1 MRAQVTLLVGCLLGF
16 SDSVAVARADTDR
29 FVGKLVVK
37 VELVSDGRPIEDD
50 AVADLV
56 ETKIGQPLSM
66 RQVRESLVHLF
77 SLGRYGGVQV
87 DASELR
93 GGVALL
99 YELSPLQLIERLE
112 FDGQLGLSAGD
123 LRDAIART
131 HGDAFSI
138 DAVRAAKNTLRQ
150 YYRGRGFLTPKF
162 STRLESEGARQV
174 LQFNVE
180 SGQRATVDR
189 VSVLG
194 ISSPAQYR
202 LVLDR
207 LGLRAGV
214 PYDGNEIDRRLN
226 DYEGELRRNRYY
238 EARLTHDIEISRNAE
253 GVIVLLDVQRG
264 ARVTVRFSGDAVPGA
279 DPADL
284 VPVERE
290 ASVDEDLLE
299 DADRRITEHL
309 YSLGYRDASVTHRRS
324 TTAGELSIVFTV
336 TRGPRYQI
344 ASVDISGNMVVP
356 SSEIM
361 ALGSLTL
368 GDPLVM
374 ADLDAGLAA
383 VVEHYN
389 RLGFAT
395 VRAVPVVTEIAAGSV
410 DGSIAVAYE
419 IEIVEGEQTSIR
431 SVVFDGSDAWDEES
445 LGAAIDSVPREPY
458 YGPQV
463 NVDRNTI
470 LSLYLNEG
478 YEQAVV
484 TVETRFDDDLQAVD
498 LIFRIREGPQVL
510 VDHILVVGSQRVK
523 SETIRRELAIEA
535 GAPLGLDDVAETRRR
550 LNALGMFRR
559 LDILE
564 FSHGE
569 MDRRDVVIVVED
581 SPATRLAYG
590 GGLEVSQRLRRE
602 TDEVSSQAV
611 ERIEFAPRG
620 FFEIGRR
627 NLFGKNRSI
636 DLFTRF
642 SVRRKN
648 DPADLLRAATTS
660 TFGFN
665 EYRVLG
671 VYREP
676 RTFGLGWDVLVSG
689 YVEQAI
695 RPGFDLFSR
704 GFTSQLTRQV
714 TPTVSTTVGYR
725 LGQND
730 TSNQELNPEDEDIVD
745 RLFPNVRLSSFSANQ
760 VRDTRDDPFDPT
772 RGMLLGIDSE
782 VAARTIGSAVGFAKT
797 YMEGFVYR
805 AIPRTSRMVVAAGM
819 RVGMAWGFPRF
830 VEVAPDVPGGV
841 ERSQSVAVPLDD
853 PVLPRSERFYAGGDT
868 TVRGFALDR
877 LGDPLTEDG
886 GTIDQDG
893 FPQGGN
899 AMVLLNSELR
909 INLTRDLGLVTFLDA
924 GNVYDR
930 VQNLSLRRIRSGAG
944 FGIRYRSPVG
954 PIRVDLGFK
963 LGERQFFG
971 SDEKTRQQEPLTA
984 VHISIGQA
992 F

>member
-1 MRAQVTLLVGCLLGF
+1 MRVRAALLIVCLLGF
-16 SDSVAVARADTDR
+16 PGRVAAAGAEVDR
-29 FVGKLVVK
+29 FVGQLVVE

-50 AVADLV
+50 AVAELV

-66 RQVRESLVHLF
+66 RQVRESLAHLF
-77 SLGRYGGVQV
+77 SLSRYGGVQV
-87 DASELR
+87 DASEVR
-93 GGVALL
+93 GGVALR
-99 YELSPLQLIERLE
+99 YELRPLQLIERLD
-112 FDGQLGLSAGD
+112 FNGRLGLSAGD

-131 HGDAFSI
+131 HGDALPV
-138 DAVRAAKNTLRQ
+138 DAVGAVEHTLRQ
-150 YYRGRGFLTPKF
+150 YYRGRGFLAPRLR
-162 STRLESEGARQV
+162 TRLDSDGARRMLQV
-174 LQFNVE
+174 DVQ

-194 ISSPAQYR
+194 ISSPARYR

-207 LGLRAGV
+207 LGLRAGA
-214 PYDGNEIDRRLN
+214 PYDGTEIDRRLS

-238 EARLTHDIEISRNAE
+238 EARLTHDVEVTRDGDA
-253 GVIVLLDVQRG
+253 VIVLLDVQRG
-264 ARVTVRFSGDAVPGA
+264 ARVTVTFAGDAIPGA
-279 DPADL
+279 ELADL

-290 ASVDEDLLE
+290 TSVDEDLLE
-299 DADRRITEHL
+299 DADRRIAAHL
-309 YSLGYRDASVTHRRS
+309 RSLGYRDASVTHRRS
-324 TTAGELSIVFTV
+324 ITGDELSIVFTV

-344 ASVDISGNMVVP
+344 ASVDISGNVVV
-356 SSEIM
+356 SSSAIVP
-361 ALGSLTL
+361 LVGLTP

-395 VRAVPVVTEIAAGSV
+395 VHAAPVVTEITTGAA
-410 DGSIAVAYE
+410 DGPIAVACE
-419 IEIVEGEQTSIR
+419 IEIVEGARTSIR
-431 SVVFDGSDAWDEES
+431 SVVFDGSDAWDADL
-445 LGAAIDSVPREPY
+445 LGAAIDSAPGGPY

-463 NVDRNTI
+463 DVDRNTI
-470 LSLYLNEG
+470 LVLYLNEG

-484 TVETRFDDDLQAVD
+484 TVEPRFDDDLQAVD

-523 SETIRRELAIEA
+523 SDTIRRELALET

-559 LDILE
+559 LDIRE
-564 FSHGE
+564 FSHGGA
-569 MDRRDVVIVVED
+569 DRRDVVIVVED
-581 SPATRLAYG
+581 APATRLAYG
-590 GGLEVSQRLRRE
+590 GGLEISQRLRRE
-602 TDEVSSQAV
+602 TDAASSQAV

-636 DLFTRF
+636 DLFTRV

-648 DPADLLRAATTS
+648 DPADPIRAAATS
-660 TFGFN
+660 AFGFN

-671 VYREP
+671 TYREP

-704 GFTSQLTRQV
+704 GITSQLTRQV

-730 TSNQELNPEDEDIVD
+730 TSNKELNPEDEDIVD
-745 RLFPNVRLSSFSANQ
+745 RLFPDVRLSTFSASQ
-760 VRDTRDDPFDPT
+760 LRDTRDDPFDPT
-772 RGMLLGIDSE
+772 RGMLLGIDTE
-782 VAARTIGSAVGFAKT
+782 LAARAIGSAVGFAKT
-797 YMEGFVYR
+797 YMQGFVYR
-805 AIPRTSRMVVAAGM
+805 TMPGTRRVVGAAGV
-819 RVGMAWGFPRF
+819 RVGMAWGFPQF
-830 VEVAPDVPGGV
+830 VNVTPAVPGGGGV
-841 ERSQSVAVPLDD
+841 PEPVPLGD
-853 PVLPRSERFYAGGDT
+853 PALPRSERFYAGGDT

-877 LGDPLTEDG
+877 LGDPVTEKG

-899 AMVLLNSELR
+899 TMIVFNGELR
-909 INLTRDLGLVTFLDA
+909 IRVTRNLGLVTFLDA

-930 VQNLSLRRIRSGAG
+930 VQRLSFRRLRGGTG

-963 LGERQFFG
+963 LGERHFFG

-984 VHISIGQA
+984 LHISIGQA